1 MLCLPNTMSWCRTRP
16 RRWLSTRPC
25 TGADGIRLAMLGH
38 ALWNLTTVLWSWD
51 YHPFVWELVWRC
63 WMVCGTSCQRDL
75 RFRSRCNDSTP
86 LFLSFPH
93 GWIFPGEDPLAWCS
107 KCSWN
112 EDIIGTSHFKV
123 WKFNLLKRYSNIYL
137 SYSLQVIVH
146 LWSNSI
152 GGFLID
158 KNYKPLNLNL
168 NAHIFI
174 GRSKTSCHHSFI
186 LSGRKMLWYFKS
198 EGLQVS
204 AADKSTDKCSQSG
217 QDLEE
222 FMVLQSVNS

>member
-1 MLCLPNTMSWCRTRP
+1 MSWCRTHP
-16 RRWLSTRPC
+16 RRSLSTSLC
-25 TGADGIRLAMLGH
+25 TEADGIRSATLGH
-38 ALWNLTTVLWSWD
+38 ALLNLTTVLWSWD

-75 RFRSRCNDSTP
+75 GFRSRCNDSTP
-86 LFLSFPH
+86 VFLFFPH

-112 EDIIGTSHFKV
+112 KDIIGTSNFKV
-123 WKFNLLKRYSNIYL
+123 WKLNLFDTILQYL
-137 SYSLQVIVH
+137 SHSLQVIVH

-152 GGFLID
+152 GEFVID
-158 KNYKPLNLNL
+158 KNYKPLNLRL
-168 NAHIFI
+168 NALIFI

-186 LSGRKMLWYFKS
+186 WSGRKVLWCFKS
-198 EGLQVS
+198 EDLQVS

-222 FMVLQSVNS
+222 FMILQSVNS